1 MAYDD
6 SPYRRRNA
14 DSTDPAGHDHTG
26 DTRSADPDR
35 ARGAGYGAA
44 AGYQTSSFTTA
55 AGFTAGNAPSDA
67 GPRASS
73 RRGGRRRAAAGL
85 DDVFDDPRHGERGR
99 DRLGVHL
106 IWELFLLIAVSGLGY
121 LLYLADPDL
130 TAASSRD
137 PLLAYATGLGLLVLA
152 AGVTLRAGAPNLAI
166 GPVAIAAALHFAENG
181 DNGVLPVLITV
192 AIWAVVLGAGTGLLV
207 TGLQVPGWAGSLI
220 AACVAIVFIQQRPAP
235 VDLQGAYDPTGQ
247 AVYLFGGFAVL
258 AVLGGVFGTV
268 KAIRRGVGRFR
279 PIGDP
284 AERRGGLAA
293 VITSGAT
300 IVSMVFAA
308 VGGVLLAALGDG
320 PVSPSVG
327 MEWTALA
334 VGAALLGG
342 TSVFGRRGGV
352 FGTLFVVVG
361 LTVFI
366 RWSDLRDFDI
376 ALYATAA
383 VTLALGLVVTR
394 LVETFG
400 RPYAAKAGP
409 VDDGRDDGEQQ
420 WEEPEPEPEPAPVQD
435 TWTPATTT
443 QESWSA
449 TLPAQPAQNRD
460 RWDTGDRWG

>member
-26 DTRSADPDR
+26 DTWSADPDL
-35 ARGAGYGAA
+35 ARGAGYGATS
-44 AGYQTSSFTTA
+44 GYQTSSFTTA
-55 AGFTAGNAPSDA
+55 AGFTAGNAPEEDA
-67 GPRASS
+67 GLRASS
-73 RRGGRRRAAAGL
+73 RHGGRRRAAAGL
-85 DDVFDDPRHGERGR
+85 DDVFDDPWHGERGR

-106 IWELFLLIAVSGLGY
+106 TWEFFLLIAVGGLGY
-121 LLYLADPDL
+121 LLYLADPDV
-130 TAASSRD
+130 TAASNLD

-181 DNGVLPVLITV
+181 DDGVLSVLITV

-258 AVLGGVFGTV
+258 AVLGAIFGTV
-268 KAIRRGVGRFR
+268 KAIRRGVGRSR
-279 PIGDP
+279 PVGDP

-320 PVSPSVG
+320 PVTPSVG

-342 TSVFGRRGGV
+342 TSAFGRRGGV

-394 LVETFG
+394 LVEAFG
-400 RPYAAKAGP
+400 RPHAARTGP
-409 VDDGRDDGEQQ
+409 VDDVRDDDEQQ
-420 WEEPEPEPEPAPVQD
+420 WEEPEPEPEPAQD
-435 TWTPATTT
+435 TWTPAATS

-460 RWDTGDRWG
+460 RWDTGDRWE